1 MMAASVVAATGT
13 FGAPH
18 IPVIEGASSFGGT
31 VVHSA
36 AYRRPTDFA
45 GQRVIVVGAANSA
58 VQIAAELAGHARVT
72 LATRQAIRSAP
83 QRLFGTDMPFWFN
96 CFGLVATNPFS
107 DQGKP
112 V

>member
-31 VVHSA
+31 GVHSA
-36 AYRRPTDFA
+36 AYPRPTDFA

-58 VQIAAELAGHARVT
+58 VQIAAELAGHASVT
-72 LATRQAIRSAP
+72 LATREANRSPPPRPFVTAGTFLIN
-83 QRLFGTDMPFWFN
+83 RFGIE
-96 CFGLVATNPFS
+96 
-107 DQGKP
+107 
-112 V
+112 